1 MAKKIAKVD
10 QSRKTRTA
18 LLTAAR
24 ELFAEQGYA
33 HTSTE
38 EILERT
44 GMTRGALYYHFRD
57 KADLFRAVFCEVED
71 FMQQEIARSTIET
84 EGDIWQR
91 FRAGAITFFSLCT
104 RPDIQRILYIDG
116 PAVLNAETWRTTLTE
131 AGIDIVR
138 QNLRLL
144 MDHGYIEELPLEAL
158 TYLWFGAYSEA
169 AIYIARTEDKDAAR
183 MEIGRCVEHLAKG
196 MRLQAQAKR
205 EKDPPR
211 SFALAQDYPSEEES
225 REETV

>member
-1 MAKKIAKVD
+1 MAEKISKAD
-10 QSRKTRTA
+10 QSRRTRTA

-38 EILERT
+38 EILART
-44 GMTRGALYYHFRD
+44 KVTRGALYYHFRD
-57 KADLFRAVFCEVED
+57 KADLFRAVFCEVEG
-71 FMQQEIARSTIET
+71 FMQREIARSTVET

-158 TYLWFGAYSEA
+158 THLWFGAYSES
-169 AIYIARTEDKDAAR
+169 AIYIARTEDKDTAR

-196 MRLQAQAKR
+196 MRLQAQAAR
-205 EKDPPR
+205 ER
-211 SFALAQDYPSEEES
+211 NQSHTLERSEE
-225 REETV
+225 RG